1 MRGPL
6 STRTWARASH
16 MPVLNDSLRRPRAM
30 TEPGLAAAR
39 YLARVRRKAGS
50 PGTGNHYRASGG
62 GPNAGAAG
70 AAGTQNLRAGSGGH
84 VVMFHRDGDEFAGL
98 VSAYLLGAL
107 REGGAAIVIASPEHR
122 RAIRARLAQ
131 AGTDVAAAEAA
142 GAFVT
147 LDALETVLRC
157 MVADWPD
164 PASFWRVISP
174 LIRGATEAFKPVH
187 VLGEMVA
194 LLWDSGEVNAGIEVE
209 AMWHEMAAQYPFS
222 MLCAYPVPSVRGD
235 QDEDSLAEVC
245 RIHSSAA
252 GAIPVHTSPQAESR
266 SSRCPGSY
274 IAAR

>member
-6 STRTWARASH
+6 PTRARARTSH
-16 MPVLNDSLRRPRAM
+16 MPTMSGSLWRPRAM

-39 YLARVRRKAGS
+39 YATRARRNTGS
-50 PGTGNHYRASGG
+50 PDTGSHSRTSADGRYAAEPWAAGTGNLG
-62 GPNAGAAG
+62 
-70 AAGTQNLRAGSGGH
+70 AGSDGH
-84 VVMFHRDGDEFAGL
+84 VVMFHRDGGEFAARA
-98 VSAYLLGAL
+98 SAYLLEAL

-147 LDALETVLRC
+147 LDALETALGC

-164 PASFWRVISP
+164 PASFWQVISP
-174 LIRGATEAFKPVH
+174 FIRRATEAFTPVH

-209 AMWHEMAAQYPFS
+209 AMWNEMAAQYQFS
-222 MLCAYPVPSVRGD
+222 LMCAYPVPSVSDDDYR
-235 QDEDSLAEVC
+235 DSLAELC
-245 RIHSSAA
+245 RAHSSAA
-252 GAIPVHTSPQAESR
+252 GAVPANV
-266 SSRCPGSY
+266 
-274 IAAR
+274 